1 MSEEVFDVPEAAEEV
16 FDVPEAAE
24 QVTDD
29 DKLWA
34 LLSWL
39 FWPIAIIVLLMEDK
53 KQRPFI
59 KYHAVQSL
67 VLGVI
72 AGILTGVLS
81 FIIVG
86 CFVGFAWLVYVIYL
100 AIKAYQGEWV
110 TVPFLTDFCKN
121 QGWI

>member
-1 MSEEVFDVPEAAEEV
+1 MVQAPAEI
-16 FDVPEAAE
+16 
-24 QVTDD
+24 TDD

-39 FWPIAIIVLLMEDK
+39 FWPIAIIVLLLEDK

-59 KYHAVQSL
+59 KYHAIQSL
-67 VLGVI
+67 ALAVVGLVI
-72 AGILTGVLS
+72 STVLS
-81 FIIVG
+81 FVFIG
-86 CFVGFAWLVYVIYL
+86 CVTGVVWLIYAIYL

-110 TVPFLTDFCKN
+110 VIPFLTDFCKN

>member
-1 MSEEVFDVPEAAEEV
+1 VAEEMAG
-16 FDVPEAAE
+16 VPMGGEE
-24 QVTDD
+24 ITQD

-39 FWPIAIIVLLMEDK
+39 FWPIAIVVLLLEDK

-67 VLGVI
+67 VLTAIGWI
-72 AGILTGVLS
+72 ISFALS
-81 FIIVG
+81 FIGIG
-86 CFVGFAWLVYVIYL
+86 CVLGIAWLVYVIYL

-110 TVPFLTDFCKN
+110 EIPWLTAFCKN
-121 QGWI
+121 QGWV

>member
-1 MSEEVFDVPEAAEEV
+1 VAEEMTGT
-16 FDVPEAAE
+16 PMSTEE
-24 QVTDD
+24 VTDD

-39 FWPIAIIVLLMEDK
+39 IWPIAIVVLLLEDK

-67 VLGVI
+67 ALGVVATI
-72 AGILTGVLS
+72 ISAVLS
-81 FIIVG
+81 LVIIG
-86 CFVGFAWLVYVIYL
+86 CVVAVAWAIYVIYL
-100 AIKAYQGEWV
+100 AVQAYQGNWV
-110 TVPFLTDFCKN
+110 TIPFITDFCKN

>member
-1 MSEEVFDVPEAAEEV
+1 MAEEILQA
-16 FDVPEAAE
+16 PTEI
-24 QVTDD
+24 TDD

-39 FWPIAIIVLLMEDK
+39 FWPIAIIVLLLEDK

-59 KYHAVQSL
+59 KYNAVQSL
-67 VLGVI
+67 ALAIVGWI
-72 AGILTGVLS
+72 ISAILTFVL
-81 FIIVG
+81 VG
-86 CFVGFAWLVYVIYL
+86 CVVGVAWLVYAIYL

>member
-1 MSEEVFDVPEAAEEV
+1 MAEETV
-16 FDVPEAAE
+16 GAPMGGEE
-24 QVTDD
+24 ITDD

-39 FWPIAIIVLLMEDK
+39 LWPLAIIVLFLEDK

-67 VLGVI
+67 AMGVV
-72 AGILTGVLS
+72 AAVVSAVLS
-81 FIIVG
+81 FVIIG
-86 CFVGFAWLVYVIYL
+86 CLVSIAWAIYVIYL
-100 AIKAYQGEWV
+100 AIQAYQGQWV

>member
-1 MSEEVFDVPEAAEEV
+1 VAEEMAGTPMGG
-16 FDVPEAAE
+16 PEI
-24 QVTDD
+24 TDD

-39 FWPIAIIVLLMEDK
+39 FWPIAIIVLLLEDK

-72 AGILTGVLS
+72 ATIISVVLS
-81 FIIVG
+81 FIIIG
-86 CFVGFAWLVYVIYL
+86 CVVAVAWGIYVIYL

-110 TVPFLTDFCKN
+110 TIPLITDFCKN
-121 QGWI
+121 QGWV